1 MVAISQHEELLFITA
16 EAEIGIVGRDQVY
29 LNNNIYI
36 YRIYLF
42 IILAVFNV
50 EI

>member
-29 LNNNIYI
+29 LNNIYI
-36 YRIYLF
+36 GYIYLKY
-42 IILAVFNV
+42 
-50 EI
+50 

>member
-29 LNNNIYI
+29 LNNNIHAYI
-36 YRIYLF
+36 GYNYL
-42 IILAVFNV
+42 
-50 EI
+50 